1 MCHVKQQMWWCSG
14 VPCFEP
20 IEKRLKVKER
30 EICISINWLDALIF
44 QASRHEEAKSKPE
57 GVGDDAP
64 IWVNYYTTDTT

>member
-1 MCHVKQQMWWCSG
+1 MWWWCFG

-44 QASRHEEAKSKPE
+44 QASRHEEAKASQKESAMMPPF
-57 GVGDDAP
+57 G
-64 IWVNYYTTDTT
+64 